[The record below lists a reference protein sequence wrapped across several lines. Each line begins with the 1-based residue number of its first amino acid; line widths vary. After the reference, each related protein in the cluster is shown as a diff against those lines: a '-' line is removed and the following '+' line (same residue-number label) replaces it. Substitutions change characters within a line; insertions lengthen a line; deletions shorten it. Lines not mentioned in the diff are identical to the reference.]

1 MLQENATIELAP
13 VCNFLINFNM
23 PRGLRTFHAQMLS
36 NAYPVILN
44 PKHQDKVDLLFNS
57 KSQCNTTY
65 KDFKTLWE
73 GNGGFI
79 LANSGGSHRTLQYPK
94 HVNLFGIY
102 QPHGANTG
110 YGKKAIDYLQAAVLY
125 IGLRPTSVYV

>member
-1 MLQENATIELAP
+1 
-13 VCNFLINFNM
+13 M

-36 NAYPVILN
+36 IAYPVILN
-44 PKHQDKVDLLFNS
+44 PKHQDKVDLLFDS

-102 QPHGANTG
+102 QPHGTNTG

-125 IGLRPTSVYV
+125 IGLRPTNIDT